1 MPENAW
7 DRLDQ
12 PPIDVPLQTR
22 IGVESTTLPLPPRST
37 AIPEESTA
45 LLLMSGLAIM
55 VASQWLRRRRD
66 SAAAVN

>member
-7 DRLDQ
+7 DGLDQ
-12 PPIDVPLQTR
+12 PPTDVPLQTR
-22 IGVESTTLPLPPRST
+22 IGVESAALPLPPRST